1 MKTSKFVLVTPDYP
15 PARGGVARYLG
26 NLVSVSGGE
35 IRVIVSERHPTEG
48 PGKISHAK
56 FVGKGWPA
64 WAPLI
69 RVFRS
74 IADEVAVVSH
84 VFPFGTAA
92 WIARK
97 IGGAEYVILLHGL
110 DVRLAGRNS
119 WKRWLF
125 QRICSSAKQVI
136 ANSHATAEDAE
147 RLTGEKPVILTPGVE
162 RFAVSTREDARRS
175 LNVDPNQKIVLS
187 VTRLVPRKGIDI
199 ALRAMSRIQKEENV
213 EYVILGDGED
223 FDRLQKTA
231 TEHRTRVRW
240 IRRADDAEKWNWFA
254 AADVFLLPV
263 RDEGNDVEGFG
274 IVFLEAALAGVPS
287 VAGKSGGAK
296 EAVVHDRTGLMVSP
310 MDVGEVTDAVARL
323 LKDGKLRN
331 QLGTHGR
338 ERAEKEFRWED
349 RWKTF
354 QKIGRS

>member
-48 PGKISHAK
+48 PGEISHAK

-74 IADEVAVVSH
+74 IADEIALVSH

-92 WIARK
+92 WIARNF
-97 IGGAEYVILLHGL
+97 GGPEYVILLHGL

-125 QRICSSAKQVI
+125 RRICGSSKQVI

-147 RLTGEKPVILTPGVE
+147 RLTGSKPAILTPGVE
-162 RFAVSTREDARRS
+162 QSIVPTRGVARRE
-175 LNVDPNQKIVLS
+175 LNIDTDQKIVLS

-199 ALRAMSRIQKEENV
+199 ALRAMARVQKEKNV

-223 FDRLQKTA
+223 FDRLQQTA
-231 TEHRTRVRW
+231 IEHRTRVRW
-240 IRRADDAEKWNWFA
+240 IRSANDHEKWNWFT

-274 IVFLEAALAGVPS
+274 IVFLEAALAGIPS

-296 EAVVHDRTGLMVSP
+296 EAVVHDRTGLMVNP
-310 MDVGEVTDAVARL
+310 MDVGEVTEAVERL
-323 LKDGKLRN
+323 LKEEKLRT
-331 QLGTHGR
+331 QLGEQGR
-338 ERAEKEFRWED
+338 ARAEKEFRWED